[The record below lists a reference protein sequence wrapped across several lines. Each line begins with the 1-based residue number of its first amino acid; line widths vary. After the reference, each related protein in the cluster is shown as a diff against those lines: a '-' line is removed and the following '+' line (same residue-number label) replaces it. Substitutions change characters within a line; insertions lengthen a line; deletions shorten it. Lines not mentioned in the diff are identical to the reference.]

1 MLTLFKKDS
10 KGKLLIWQCY
20 AYGTNVVTTHGQVG
34 GKLQTKSY
42 QAEPT
47 NVGRANARTAEE
59 QAEFEAQAAFEKQQK
74 AKGYVL
80 TEEAAMGGESSD
92 LVEGGVLPM
101 LAFDIN
107 KTKEG
112 PEIGDFVQPKLD
124 GHRCIAVQEHDGWS
138 LWSRTRKRIT
148 SMVHIEQAL
157 KESFPVFKGL
167 VLDGELYNHELKADF
182 ERLTSAI
189 RKQEPTEEAKIIE
202 YHVYD
207 VVNGKKQDDRLCD
220 LDLLFDEVHPDSKV
234 KMVQTFVVAHTNSV
248 ACYEQQFV
256 AAGYEG
262 IMLRKRDGLYEHKR
276 SRGLLKIK
284 RFADEEFLV
293 VGSELSTLETS
304 KGPLTSLVVVCETKD
319 GKRFGATAKGD
330 KSRHAEL
337 AKGCEGKQATVKFFG
352 YTADGIPRFGVFKGF
367 RED

>member
-1 MLTLFKKDS
+1 MLMLFKKDS

-20 AYGTNVVTTHGQVG
+20 AEGSNVVTIHGQSG

-47 NVGRANARTAEE
+47 NIGRANARTAEE
-59 QAEFEAQAAFEKQQK
+59 QAEFEANAAFEKQQK
-74 AKGYVL
+74 SKGYVL
-80 TEEAAMGGESSD
+80 TEEAAMEGGSSD

-112 PEIGDFVQPKLD
+112 PQIGDFVQPKLD
-124 GHRCIAVQEHDGWS
+124 GHRCIAVQEKDGWT

-148 SMVHIEQAL
+148 SMVHIEQSL
-157 KESFPVFKGL
+157 KESFPVFRGL
-167 VLDGELYNHELKADF
+167 VLDGELYNHKLKADF
-182 ERLTSAI
+182 ERITSAI
-189 RKQEPTEEAKIIE
+189 RKQEPTEEAELIE

-207 VVNGKKQDDRLCD
+207 IINEKKQEDRICD
-220 LDLLFDEVHPDSKV
+220 LDLLFDASNPNGKV
-234 KMVQTFVVAHTNSV
+234 KMVHTLVLCNGADAHDLEQRFVT
-248 ACYEQQFV
+248 E
-256 AAGYEG
+256 GYEG
-262 IMLRKRDGLYEHKR
+262 MMLRKNGSLYEHKR

-284 RFADEEFLV
+284 RFVDEEFLV

-304 KGPLTSLVVVCETKD
+304 KGPLTSLVIICETKE
-319 GKRFGATAKGD
+319 GKRFGATARGD
-330 KSRHAEL
+330 KGNHAKL
-337 AKGCEGKQATVKFFG
+337 AEGCEGKQATVKFFG
-352 YTADGIPRFGVFKGF
+352 LTAEGIPRFPVFKGF